1 LANWWLNAV
10 WPWLTLK
17 QLDVLHKSLDLAKG
31 LKMSKNKLEIDVET
45 ADRITVISLK
55 EHRGYL
61 KKELKKFKKGEYLH
75 PEDVV
80 ENTRLVQAMDLIIKY
95 YGG

>member
-1 LANWWLNAV
+1 
-10 WPWLTLK
+10 
-17 QLDVLHKSLDLAKG
+17 
-31 LKMSKNKLEIDVET
+31 MSKRKLEIDSET

-61 KKELKKFKKGEYLH
+61 KKELKRYNKGEWLH

-80 ENTRLVQAMDLIIKY
+80 KNAQLVQAMNLIIAH

>member
-1 LANWWLNAV
+1 
-10 WPWLTLK
+10 
-17 QLDVLHKSLDLAKG
+17 
-31 LKMSKNKLEIDVET
+31 MSKGKLEIDFET

-55 EHRGYL
+55 DQRKYL
-61 KKELKKFKKGEYLH
+61 KKELADWKKGQWLH

-80 ENTRLVQAMDLIIKY
+80 GNQKLIDALDLVIKH